1 MGGLALS
8 ANNIIETISDASSG
22 TGNLTLSGALTVAD
36 QYVYGGTFADFFG
49 LNHVFDYEIRDK
61 SGNYEHGEG
70 YLSSPTTLV
79 RLTVF
84 YNSLGTKAKI
94 NFPAGPGKI
103 AYIATDAAAF
113 GSRMLN
119 QINHVLTPDSIGI
132 RGQITMQADRLYI
145 APTLIPRPCNVSS
158 VSYVVRVAA
167 AAGKRM
173 RIGIYNLVKQSDTGN
188 NYDSSHMLYLDLGTV
203 AVDTPGTKTLTTNF
217 NLARGVYGFATISDG
232 APQIMSKGTNA
243 LELGLSANTYE
254 GHPITHWYNDGA
266 GQFAALPATTNG
278 AMSAIMNAGAPQPML
293 RGGIR

>member
-1 MGGLALS
+1 MS
-8 ANNIIETISDASSG
+8 ANNIIETIADASSG
-22 TGNLTLSGALTVAD
+22 TGDLTLTGAFVNAD
-36 QYVYGGTFADFFG
+36 QYVYGSAFNDFFG

-61 SGNYEHGEG
+61 NGNREHGEG

-79 RLTVF
+79 RLNVF

-94 NFPAGPGKI
+94 NFPAGPGKLI
-103 AYIATDAAAF
+103 YIATDAGSF

-119 QINHVLTPDSIGI
+119 QVNHILTPDSIGI

-173 RIGIYNLVKQSDTGN
+173 RIGIYNLVKQPDTGN
-188 NYDSSHMLYLDLGTV
+188 NYDSSHLLYLDLGTV

-232 APQIMSKGTNA
+232 APQIMAKGTNA
-243 LELGLSANTYE
+243 LDLGLSANTYE

-266 GQFAALPATTNG
+266 SQFSALPANTFG
-278 AMSAIMNAGAPQPML
+278 AMAAVMNAGSPQPML

>member
-1 MGGLALS
+1 MGGATLS
-8 ANNIIETISDASSG
+8 ANNIIETIADASSG
-22 TGNLTLSGALTVAD
+22 TGNLTLTGPLVVAE
-36 QYVYGGTFADFFG
+36 QYVYGRSFSSFFG
-49 LNHVFDYEIRDK
+49 NNHVFDYEIRDK
-61 SGNYEHGEG
+61 SNNYEHGEG

-79 RLTVF
+79 RLNVF

-94 NFPAGPGKI
+94 NFPSGAGKI
-103 AYIATDAAAF
+103 VYIATDARAF

-132 RGQITMQADRLYI
+132 RGQITLSADRLYV

-158 VSYVVRVAA
+158 VSYVVRTQA

-173 RIGIYNLVKQSDTGN
+173 RIGIYNLVKQPDTGN
-188 NYDSSHMLYLDLGTV
+188 NYDSVFPLFLDLGTV

-217 NLARGVYGFATISDG
+217 NLAQGVYGFATISDG
-232 APQIMSKGTNA
+232 APQIMAKGTNA

-266 GQFAALPATTNG
+266 SQFTALPANTNG
-278 AMSAIMNAGAPQPML
+278 AMAAIMNAGAPQPML
-293 RGGIR
+293 RGGIL